1 MIRPF
6 RFSFTH
12 LLACA
17 LVFASA
23 VFTAKKSHAQ
33 ELPYLQW
40 STADGLAQSQVR
52 SIYQDHIGYLWFG
65 TLGGVS
71 RFDGEDF
78 DNFARQDGLLGNQVN
93 AITEIS
99 DSLMVFGSVGGL
111 SFYNGQQFTNVRFPE
126 AMQSAQVN
134 HFYTAADGTL
144 YIATERGQLLYRDS
158 LFIGEAIFNDL
169 HLKRHFEAEV
179 DGEMTLFTVA
189 KAGVFRRKS
198 GGWQQVLDAREDLG
212 ATLMDAVPDG
222 QGGLY
227 LATIGRGLLH
237 WSGANSNIRAF
248 LPEDG
253 LISVNISGFSQNG
266 DHCWIRSR
274 EGFSRLDLESA
285 ELRAYGSKTGLDP
298 VDVRTIFED
307 RSGNVWL
314 GTNGGGVLKFLGEAV
329 QHFNT
334 AHGMSGDIVMAP
346 LRDGDALWF
355 GTYDNGITLLKDSTY
370 THFDMDDGL
379 RSTRVWCAVKHVV
392 SAAKAADEGVVWFGT
407 SGGLSRFEN
416 GKFITYTTDDGLPHN
431 QVLSLFAER
440 DGALY
445 VGTARGLVRY
455 DSQTDDFSEVADAPG
470 TKVRA
475 ICRHRDGNLWLATN
489 SGVYALKENSVLHV
503 SESSGLPDNSVYCIE
518 TGPDGALWAG
528 TESGLCRIDPS
539 GKVSE
544 LLLEGGF
551 GANHV
556 NFIAF
561 DDADAWLGTNAGV
574 FHSSNAADSEPKWRS
589 LARHDGVIYLETN
602 QNAVLLDGDVVWVG
616 TSEALTR
623 IDRAALAQREERDE
637 LSIHISEVRINLER
651 PEWQKYG
658 WQPGAYGSWPTYLDV
673 PHTDNH
679 FTFFFDALSLGDPEG
694 VQYQYRLNG
703 IDEDW
708 EAWTETDFASY
719 SQLPYEDLVFEVRAR
734 SRSGEESG
742 IASFAFSVQTPFWLS
757 WWFVTLEVLAV
768 FGVLYLIYRSRRRAF
783 IEKVEKEKLEY
794 RSKMLALEQQTLN
807 SSMNRHFIFNA
818 LNSIQ
823 YYINRKDRV
832 AANRYLSSFA
842 KLIRKNLDSSQVN
855 FTSLREEIER
865 LQLYLD
871 LEHMRFKDKFDYTID
886 VADDVDQEAIKVPSM
901 LLQPFLENSI
911 WHGILPMEKSG
922 HIEVKVAM
930 HGSSAVAFTV
940 TDNGIGIETS
950 RRNKVQREDH
960 ISQGMTITSG
970 RIELIR
976 RMTKEEVVLKGPY
989 ELQNGSDEVV
999 GTRVEL
1005 ILPLDF
1011 QRIYAN

>member
-1 MIRPF
+1 MIHRMSVLF
-6 RFSFTH
+6 RLSVCTI
-12 LLACA
+12 
-17 LVFASA
+17 VFASA
-23 VFTAKKSHAQ
+23 VFTAQKSYAQ
-33 ELPYLQW
+33 QLPYLQW

-52 SIYQDHIGYLWFG
+52 SIHQDHLGYLWFG

-71 RFDGEDF
+71 RFDGQDF

-93 AITEIS
+93 AITELG
-99 DSLMVFGSVGGL
+99 DSLMVFGSLGGL
-111 SFYNGQQFTNVRFPE
+111 TLYNGQQFSNVRFPE
-126 AMQSAQVN
+126 ATKSAQVN
-134 HFYTAADGTL
+134 HFFTAADGTL
-144 YIATERGQLLYRDS
+144 HIATERGQLLYRDS
-158 LFIGEAIFNDL
+158 LFAGDTIFDDL

-198 GGWQQVLDAREDLG
+198 GGWQQVLDARQDLG

-222 QGGLY
+222 EGGLY

-237 WSGANSNIRAF
+237 WSRDPDRQWDGHIRAF
-248 LPEDG
+248 LPENG
-253 LISVNISGFSQNG
+253 LISVNISGFNQSG

-274 EGFSRLDLESA
+274 EGFSRLDLATA
-285 ELRAYGSKTGLDP
+285 ELRAYGSTTGLDP
-298 VDVRTIFED
+298 VDVRAILED
-307 RSGNVWL
+307 RAGNVWL

-334 AHGMSGDIVMAP
+334 AHGMSGDIVMAA
-346 LRDGDALWF
+346 LRQGDALWF
-355 GTYDNGITLLKDSTY
+355 GTYDNGITRLQDSTY
-370 THFDMDDGL
+370 THFDMNDGL
-379 RSTRVWCAVKHVV
+379 RSTRVWCAVKT
-392 SAAKAADEGVVWFGT
+392 ADESVLWFGT

-416 GKFITYTTDDGLPHN
+416 GQFVTYTTDDGLPHN
-431 QVLSLFAER
+431 QVLSLFVDTDAT
-440 DGALY
+440 LY
-445 VGTARGLVRY
+445 AGTARGLVRY
-455 DSQTDDFSEVADAPG
+455 NALDDTFTEVDDAPG

-475 ICRHRDGNLWLATN
+475 IRRHRDGYLWLATN

-503 SESSGLPDNSVYCIE
+503 SESNGLPDNSVYCIE
-518 TGPDGALWAG
+518 SGPDGTLWAG
-528 TESGLCRIDPS
+528 TESGLCRIDAS
-539 GKVSE
+539 GRVSE

-561 DDADAWLGTNAGV
+561 DADNAWLGTNAGV
-574 FHSSNAADSEPKWRS
+574 FQSQNADDPDPKWRS

-623 IDRAALAQREERDE
+623 IDRTDLAEREANDDIRVH
-637 LSIHISEVRINLER
+637 LSEIRVNLE
-651 PEWQKYG
+651 PPVWQKYG
-658 WQPGAYGSWPTYLDV
+658 QAPESYGSWPTYLEV

-679 FTFFFDALSLGDPEG
+679 FTFFFDALSPGDPEG

-703 IDEDW
+703 IDDDW

-734 SRSGEESG
+734 NRAGEQSD
-742 IASFAFSVQTPFWLS
+742 IASFAFTVRPPFWLS

-768 FGVLYLIYRSRRRAF
+768 FGILFLIYRSRRRAF

-911 WHGILPMEKSG
+911 WHGILPMEKAG
-922 HIEVKVAM
+922 HIEVKIAM
-930 HGSSAVAFTV
+930 SGPGAVAFTV

-950 RRNKVQREDH
+950 RRNKEQREDH

-989 ELQNGSDEVV
+989 ELQNGQDDVI